1 MTPSVAA
8 ASINVAPVAPAAP
21 FAVVSTAVHDRECWT
36 EEAVRAGTDW
46 SGLVAAALEMMIAAG
61 IIEQPEPKTMTTWDG
76 LSWRASAKDYHEQR
90 ASRRTS
96 ETISPERLAHLRRLM
111 ADEISIDRAWHEL
124 EADRTAPKATVDALM
139 FSLRRGINELT
150 QPSTLRRLSTLD
162 EYQLEDVCLRVQAF
176 QQRIA
181 PAWSAADVDL
191 LISAWR
197 KFRAQR

>member
-1 MTPSVAA
+1 MTPTVAA
-8 ASINVAPVAPAAP
+8 VSPTVAPASP
-21 FAVVSTAVHDRECWT
+21 FAAVSTAVHDREWWT

-61 IIEQPEPKTMTTWDG
+61 IIEQPERKTMTTWDG
-76 LSWRASAKDYHEQR
+76 PSWHASAKEYHEQR

-96 ETISPERLAHLRRLM
+96 ETIDPERLAHLRGLM
-111 ADEISIDRAWHEL
+111 ADDISIDHAWHEL

-150 QPSTLRRLSTLD
+150 QRSTLRRLSTLD

-181 PAWSAADVDL
+181 PAWCAADVDL

-197 KFRAQR
+197 KFRGQR

>member
-1 MTPSVAA
+1 
-8 ASINVAPVAPAAP
+8 
-21 FAVVSTAVHDRECWT
+21 VHDREWWA
-36 EEAVRAGTDW
+36 EEAVHAGTDW
-46 SGLVAAALEMMIAAG
+46 YGVVTAALEMLVTAG

-76 LSWRASAKDYHEQR
+76 PSWRASTKDYYEQR

-96 ETISPERLAHLRRLM
+96 ETISRERLAHLRRLM
-111 ADEISIDRAWHEL
+111 ADDSSIDRAWHEL

-139 FSLRRGINELT
+139 FSLRRGINELA

-197 KFRAQR
+197 KFRGQR

>member
-8 ASINVAPVAPAAP
+8 ASPTVAPAAP
-21 FAVVSTAVHDRECWT
+21 FAVVSTAVHEREWWA

-96 ETISPERLAHLRRLM
+96 ETISPERLTHLRRLM

-197 KFRAQR
+197 KFRGQR

>member
-8 ASINVAPVAPAAP
+8 ASPNVAPAAP
-21 FAVVSTAVHDRECWT
+21 FAVVSTAVHDREWWA
-36 EEAVRAGTDW
+36 EEAVRAGTDR

-76 LSWRASAKDYHEQR
+76 PSWRASAKDYYEQR
-90 ASRRTS
+90 VSRRTS

-111 ADEISIDRAWHEL
+111 ADDSSIDRAWHEL
-124 EADRTAPKATVDALM
+124 EADRTAHKAIVDALM

-197 KFRAQR
+197 KFRGQR

>member
-8 ASINVAPVAPAAP
+8 SATVVTAALLASG
-21 FAVVSTAVHDRECWT
+21 STAVHDREWWA
-36 EEAVRAGTDW
+36 EEAVHAGTDW
-46 SGLVAAALEMMIAAG
+46 YGVVTAALEMLVTAG

-76 LSWRASAKDYHEQR
+76 PSWRASAKDYYEQR

-96 ETISPERLAHLRRLM
+96 ETISRERLAHLRRLM
-111 ADEISIDRAWHEL
+111 ADDSSIDRAWHEL

-197 KFRAQR
+197 KFRGQR

>member
-8 ASINVAPVAPAAP
+8 VAPAAP
-21 FAVVSTAVHDRECWT
+21 FALVSTAVHDRAWWA
-36 EEAVRAGTDW
+36 EEAVRAGTDR
-46 SGLVAAALEMMIAAG
+46 SGLVAAALEMMVAAG
-61 IIEQPEPKTMTTWDG
+61 MVEQPEPKTMTTWDG
-76 LSWRASAKDYHEQR
+76 PSWRVSAKDYHEQR

-96 ETISPERLAHLRRLM
+96 ETISPERLARLRRLM
-111 ADEISIDRAWHEL
+111 ADDSSIDRAWHKL

-150 QPSTLRRLSTLD
+150 QRSTLRRLSTLD

-181 PAWSAADVDL
+181 PTWSAADVDL

-197 KFRAQR
+197 KFREQR

>member
-8 ASINVAPVAPAAP
+8 SATVVTAALLASG
-21 FAVVSTAVHDRECWT
+21 STAVHDREWWG
-36 EEAVRAGTDW
+36 EEAVHAGTDW
-46 SGLVAAALEMMIAAG
+46 YGVVTAALEMLVTAG

-76 LSWRASAKDYHEQR
+76 PSWRASAKDYHEQR

-96 ETISPERLAHLRRLM
+96 ETISRERLAHLRRLM
-111 ADEISIDRAWHEL
+111 ADDSSIDRAWHEL

-150 QPSTLRRLSTLD
+150 QRSTLRRLSTLD

-197 KFRAQR
+197 KFRGQR

>member
-8 ASINVAPVAPAAP
+8 ASPAVAPAAP
-21 FAVVSTAVHDRECWT
+21 LAVVSTPVHDREWGA
-36 EEAVRAGTDW
+36 EEAVRAGTDR

-76 LSWRASAKDYHEQR
+76 PSWRASAKDYYEQR

-96 ETISPERLAHLRRLM
+96 ETISPGRLAHLRRLM
-111 ADEISIDRAWHEL
+111 ADDSSIDHAWHEL
-124 EADRTAPKATVDALM
+124 EADRTAPKATTDALM

-176 QQRIA
+176 TQRIA

-197 KFRAQR
+197 KFRGQR

>member
-8 ASINVAPVAPAAP
+8 SATVVTAALLASG
-21 FAVVSTAVHDRECWT
+21 STAVHDREWWA
-36 EEAVRAGTDW
+36 EEAVHAGTDW
-46 SGLVAAALEMMIAAG
+46 YGVVTAALEMLVTAG

-76 LSWRASAKDYHEQR
+76 PSWRASAKDYHEQR

-111 ADEISIDRAWHEL
+111 ADDSSSDRAWHEL

-150 QPSTLRRLSTLD
+150 RPSTLRRLSTLD
-162 EYQLEDVCLRVQAF
+162 EYQLEDVCLHVQAF

-197 KFRAQR
+197 KFRGQR

>member
-8 ASINVAPVAPAAP
+8 ASPTVAPAAP
-21 FAVVSTAVHDRECWT
+21 FAVVSTAVHDREWWA
-36 EEAVRAGTDW
+36 EEAVHAGTDW
-46 SGLVAAALEMMIAAG
+46 SGVIAAALEMMVTAG
-61 IIEQPEPKTMTTWDG
+61 IIEQPQPETIIPWDG
-76 LSWRASAKDYHEQR
+76 ASWRASAKDYHEQR

-96 ETISPERLAHLRRLM
+96 ETISLERLAHLRRLM
-111 ADEISIDRAWHEL
+111 ADDISIDRAWHEL
-124 EADRTAPKATVDALM
+124 EADRTAPKATVEALM

-150 QPSTLRRLSTLD
+150 QLSTLRRLSTLD

-197 KFRAQR
+197 KFRGPR

>member
-8 ASINVAPVAPAAP
+8 ASPTVAPAAP
-21 FAVVSTAVHDRECWT
+21 FAVVSTAVHDRERWA

-46 SGLVAAALEMMIAAG
+46 CGLVAAALEMMIAAG

-197 KFRAQR
+197 KFRGQR

>member
-1 MTPSVAA
+1 MTA
-8 ASINVAPVAPAAP
+8 ASTSITAVAPL
-21 FAVVSTAVHDRECWT
+21 AVVSTAAHDGVWWA
-36 EEAVRAGTDW
+36 EEAAGAGADW
-46 SGLVAAALEMMIAAG
+46 SGVVAAALEMMVAAG

-76 LSWRASAKDYHEQR
+76 PSSRASAKDYHEQR

-96 ETISPERLAHLRRLM
+96 ETISLERLAHLRRLM
-111 ADEISIDRAWHEL
+111 ADDISIDRAWHEL
-124 EADRTAPKATVDALM
+124 EADRTAPKATVEALM

-197 KFRAQR
+197 KFRGQR

>member
-8 ASINVAPVAPAAP
+8 ASPIAPAAP
-21 FAVVSTAVHDRECWT
+21 LAAVTTGVHDREWWA
-36 EEAVRAGTDW
+36 EEAVRVGTDR
-46 SGLVAAALEMMIAAG
+46 SGLVAAAVEMMITAG

-76 LSWRASAKDYHEQR
+76 PSWRASAKDYHEQR

-96 ETISPERLAHLRRLM
+96 ETISRERLAHLRRLM
-111 ADEISIDRAWHEL
+111 ADDSSIDRAWHEL

-150 QPSTLRRLSTLD
+150 RPSTLRRLSTLD

-197 KFRAQR
+197 KFRGQR

>member
-8 ASINVAPVAPAAP
+8 ASPAVALAAP
-21 FAVVSTAVHDRECWT
+21 FAAVSKAAHGREWWAEKAVH
-36 EEAVRAGTDW
+36 AGTDW
-46 SGLVAAALEMMIAAG
+46 YGVVTAALEMLVIAG

-76 LSWRASAKDYHEQR
+76 PSWRASAKDYHEQR

-111 ADEISIDRAWHEL
+111 ADDSSIDRAWHEL

-181 PAWSAADVDL
+181 PTWSAADVDL

-197 KFRAQR
+197 KFRGQR

>member
-8 ASINVAPVAPAAP
+8 ASPTVAPAAI
-21 FAVVSTAVHDRECWT
+21 VSTAVHDREWWA
-36 EEAVRAGTDW
+36 EEAVRAGTDR

-76 LSWRASAKDYHEQR
+76 PSWRASAKNYCEQR
-90 ASRRTS
+90 VSRRTS

-111 ADEISIDRAWHEL
+111 ADDISIDRTWHEL

-197 KFRAQR
+197 KFREPR

>member
-8 ASINVAPVAPAAP
+8 ASPTVAPAAP
-21 FAVVSTAVHDRECWT
+21 FAVVSTAVHDREWWV

-46 SGLVAAALEMMIAAG
+46 SGLIAAALE
-61 IIEQPEPKTMTTWDG
+61 QPESKTMTTWDG
-76 LSWRASAKDYHEQR
+76 ASWRASAKDYHEQR

-96 ETISPERLAHLRRLM
+96 EAISLERLAHLRRLM
-111 ADEISIDRAWHEL
+111 ADDISIDRAWHEL
-124 EADRTAPKATVDALM
+124 EADRTAPKATVEALM

-197 KFRAQR
+197 KFREQR